1 MNVLGGKVALI
12 TGAARGIGAAT
23 ARAFSAAGAA
33 LLLTDIMYEPA
44 AAASLP
50 NATYHHLDVSDEA
63 GWADAVS
70 AALARFGRLDILVN
84 NAGIFKTASLA
95 DTSVEMFMQTVRIN
109 QLGVFL
115 GMRAVADAMAAS
127 GGGSIINLSSVAGL
141 IGSPKTVAYT
151 GSKWAVRGMTK
162 TAAIELAPHKIRVN
176 SIHPGWVDTP
186 MLDGP
191 LTAAQKIAAATHS
204 PLQRMAAAEDIAA
217 MALFLASDASA
228 YSTGSEFI
236 CDGGITMA

>member
-23 ARAFSAAGAA
+23 ASAFSAAGAS
-33 LLLTDIMYEPA
+33 LMLTDIAETSA
-44 AAASLP
+44 TLP
-50 NATYHHLDVSDEA
+50 NTAFHHLDVADES
-63 GWADAVS
+63 GWAAAVQ
-70 AALARFGRLDILVN
+70 ATIARFGRLDILIN
-84 NAGIFKTASLA
+84 NAGIFKTASLKE
-95 DTSVEMFMQTVRIN
+95 TSVEMFMQTVRIN

-191 LTAAQKIAAATHS
+191 LTPAQKQAAATHS
-204 PLQRMAAAEDIAA
+204 PLQRMAAPGDIAA
-217 MALFLASDASA
+217 MALFLASDTSA

-236 CDGGITMA
+236 CDGGITMS

>member
-1 MNVLGGKVALI
+1 MNILGGKVALI

-23 ARAFSAAGAA
+23 ASAFSAAGAS
-33 LLLTDIMYEPA
+33 LMLTDITETPA
-44 AAASLP
+44 TLP
-50 NATYHHLDVSDEA
+50 NAAFHHLDVADEA
-63 GWADAVS
+63 GWAAAVQ
-70 AALARFGRLDILVN
+70 ATIARFGRLDILVN
-84 NAGIFKTASLA
+84 NAGIFKTASLKE
-95 DTSVEMFMQTVRIN
+95 TSVEMFMQTVRIN

-191 LTAAQKIAAATHS
+191 LTPAQKQDAATHS
-204 PLQRMAAAEDIAA
+204 PLQRMAVPEDIAA
-217 MALFLASDASA
+217 LALFLASDASA

-236 CDGGITMA
+236 CDGGITMS